1 VLGINTAA
9 LSRNIALAIPVTT
22 VNRVV
27 DRLLEKGHM
36 NRGYLGLGM
45 QTVPLPEELQSA
57 LKLSANSGLI
67 VVTVDLE
74 GPGGKAGVLFGDVIV
89 ALEGTAVSGV
99 RDLQAFLE
107 PESVGK
113 TITVSLIR
121 GGKPAAVNVTIGE
134 RKRKDN

>member
-1 VLGINTAA
+1 
-9 LSRNIALAIPVTT
+9 
-22 VNRVV
+22 
-27 DRLLEKGHM
+27 
-36 NRGYLGLGM
+36 M
-45 QTVPLPEELQSA
+45 QPVPLPEELKST
-57 LKLSANSGLI
+57 LKLSANSGII
-67 VVTVDLE
+67 VVTVDPE

-89 ALEGTAVSGV
+89 ALEGTSVSGV

-121 GGKPAAVNVTIGE
+121 GGQPVEVNVTIGE